1 MAILLIFSL
10 IFSITGAAPLF
21 KSHEN
26 FLKIKCRGSHFLKTP
41 SPECEAF
48 LLRHAPTTTQHPF
61 HPSPVTP
68 TTPQAPT
75 SHLPST
81 TTPPVVAVVRGPA
94 NATIYLFPTKAA
106 RPMTV
111 LANWVKAVIACCSI
125 ISSIYGAVVA
135 FLRFQ
140 KKWDR
145 RRALS
150 LGLVGG
156 RRSRG
161 SLTPRVSSIPLQL
174 RLGAPASL

>member
-1 MAILLIFSL
+1 MAIIFLIFL
-10 IFSITGAAPLF
+10 IFSIAGAAPLF

-26 FLKIKCRGSHFLKTP
+26 FLKIKCRGSYFMKTP
-41 SPECEAF
+41 SPECEDF
-48 LLRHAPTTTQHPF
+48 LLRHASTTTQHPF

-161 SLTPRVSSIPLQL
+161 SLTPRVSSIPIQL